1 MVRVLSSEE
10 TPLLSPIVSHPMA
23 ESHRTFSHR
32 SRFDADLALLHGWR
46 RQATIALSPQDAS
59 KGRRM
64 GVRMISMS
72 EPVETAELLAF
83 ARVVEAK
90 SLSRAAAELGVP
102 RATIGRRLA
111 RLEER
116 LGTRLV
122 RRTSRILALTDAGE
136 RFYRHARV
144 VLDSIAQAEASVRG
158 TANGMRGDLRV
169 SVFPFHGVT
178 REATGSFYAMIT
190 SFALNHRDVRVH
202 VDFSTRV
209 IDLLRDGYD
218 VALRAAYQVQ
228 PGLVARTV
236 ARNKVIAVAS
246 PAYLAEQ
253 GTPHSVKELRRHSC
267 LTSFARGELPQSTWP
282 AGRGGRGVA
291 HVDSSFS
298 SNNLG
303 LLCEAA
309 VHGLGIALLPR
320 LLVADLIKSGVLVQV
335 LAGVVEAEHH
345 IAVVYAERKLLPTH
359 VRAFVE
365 SLLEWAPVLQGKA
378 TGYLPWGRKT
388 RRTD

>member
-1 MVRVLSSEE
+1 
-10 TPLLSPIVSHPMA
+10 
-23 ESHRTFSHR
+23 
-32 SRFDADLALLHGWR
+32 
-46 RQATIALSPQDAS
+46 
-59 KGRRM
+59 
-64 GVRMISMS
+64 MS
-72 EPVETAELLAF
+72 DPVETTELLAF
-83 ARVVEAK
+83 ARIVEAK

-122 RRTSRILALTDAGE
+122 RRTSRTLALTDAGE

-158 TANGMRGDLRV
+158 TANAMRGDLRV
-169 SVFPFHGVT
+169 AVFPFYGVT
-178 REATGSFYAMIT
+178 REATGSFFEMVT
-190 SFALNHRDVRVH
+190 SFALKHRDVRVH

-209 IDLLRDGYD
+209 VDLLRDGYD

-236 ARNKVIAVAS
+236 SRDKVIAVAS
-246 PAYLAEQ
+246 PAYLAEH
-253 GTPHSVKELRRHSC
+253 GTPHSVKELRRHCC

-282 AGRGGRGVA
+282 TGRGGRGVA

-298 SNNLG
+298 SNHVG
-303 LLCEAA
+303 LLSEAA
-309 VHGLGIALLPR
+309 VRGFGIALLPR
-320 LLVADLIKSGVLVQV
+320 LVVADLIESGALVQV

-345 IAVVYAERKLLPTH
+345 VAVVYAERELLPTH

-365 SLLEWAPVLQGKA
+365 SLVEWAPALHHPPGARGRARDRKISRKA
-378 TGYLPWGRKT
+378 SHR
-388 RRTD
+388 